1 MAISYCGLGISDFGN
16 MENTFTL
23 YKVAFEMLK
32 RDYEFEKNSF

>member
-1 MAISYCGLGISDFGN
+1 

-32 RDYEFEKNSF
+32 RDYEFEKTHSNLFPKAQS

>member
-23 YKVAFEMLK
+23 YKVAFEMQ